1 MILILTFV
9 IKVIVLSDLEHILVV
24 KNLLIKK
31 VFKDKKLYKKIFCA
45 VGAEKNLS
53 HRNAVYVQKLGFI
66 EEIF

>member
-31 VFKDKKLYKKIFCA
+31 VFKDEKLYKKIFCA
-45 VGAEKNLS
+45 IGAEKNLS
-53 HRNAVYVQKLGFI
+53 SKRSYVQKLGFI
-66 EEIF
+66 EEIFC